1 MLPPTLHPLKPSLTP
16 ESPFY
21 HLTLHT
27 LPYSALFFGL
37 KHKASQQP
45 MGFYFYLTKLQLF
58 FLFFFKK
65 KGKNEAT
72 NACNYCTEYI

>member
-1 MLPPTLHPLKPSLTP
+1 
-16 ESPFY
+16 
-21 HLTLHT
+21 
-27 LPYSALFFGL
+27 
-37 KHKASQQP
+37 

-65 KGKNEAT
+65 KGKKEAT